1 MTPSIHERE
10 VVIRPATHA
19 ERPDFRELWASR
31 HILAA
36 LAWRNVRNEFT
47 DSYIGLGWVCVRPL
61 LFVLVFTA
69 FKRLSNANPQVG
81 IPYALYLYGGLILW
95 YYVIESAT
103 ESAGAMNVDAHLLKK
118 VYYPRIFTPLAPVL
132 ANLVSLAVAMA
143 PLVVMMLWFQVAPTW
158 RIVLLPLVLLQC
170 VALALG
176 VGTIVASLTL
186 GTRDLERA
194 LGFLFYLGLF
204 VSPVV
209 YAPEM
214 IPEWFRPVYALNPFV
229 GTLEAFRAT
238 LFADC
243 PFPVWPWTYSAAVS
257 FSALALGF
265 RMFRL
270 AESEFGDQL

>member
-1 MTPSIHERE
+1 MISIHERE
-10 VVIRPATHA
+10 VVIQPATDA
-19 ERPDFRELWASR
+19 ERADYRELWASR

-47 DSYIGLGWVCVRPL
+47 ESYIGLGWVCVRPL

-81 IPYALYLYGGLILW
+81 IPYALYLYSGLIVW

-143 PLVVMMLWFQVAPTW
+143 PLMVMMLWFQVTPTW
-158 RIVLLPLVLLQC
+158 RVVVLPLVLLQC

-194 LGFLFYLGLF
+194 LGFFFYLGLF

-229 GTLEAFRAT
+229 GTLEGFRST
-238 LFADC
+238 LFSDA
-243 PFPVWPWTYSAAVS
+243 PFPAWAWMYSVAVS
-257 FSALALGF
+257 FATLALGL

-270 AESEFGDQL
+270 AESEFADQL

>member
-1 MTPSIHERE
+1 MTSSIHERE

-81 IPYALYLYGGLILW
+81 IPYALYLYSGLILW

-143 PLVVMMLWFQVAPTW
+143 PLIVMMLWFQVAPTW
-158 RIVLLPLVLLQC
+158 RIVLLPFVLLQC

-209 YAPEM
+209 YAPGM

-238 LFADC
+238 LFTDC
-243 PFPVWPWTYSAAVS
+243 PFPAWPWTYSALVS